1 MKSFSRLSKF
11 PLKIDWLLIIVGL
24 CIWTYF
30 AQVLYV
36 FDAFDRIAYDNAVR
50 LNTQPADERIV
61 VIKIDDHSLNQY
73 GQWPWNRAQHARLLN
88 RIHHQQP
95 AGILMDILFVEPSAD
110 LDSDAA
116 LSQSLREANNVVLP
130 ALLTAKQGAL
140 NLEDAQNIEIF
151 EPISIFQSFA
161 KVGYSAVQP
170 DSDNTI
176 RSARLSV
183 HLPTHQFELISARLL
198 NPTPSTTTSASLLIP
213 YVGPMGYHA
222 NYSYADVLNDEIP
235 KDALKDKYVL
245 IGATASGLNDLHN
258 TPYGLMPG
266 VEIHANLLDGFLN
279 HRLWLK
285 ANPFAQYIG
294 SIVPMILLMLSFLLI
309 SERFHLIQLLLGVAL
324 LGTMVWVG
332 FRGAQTWFAPT
343 VGMLNLLSAYILW
356 SWRRLSIVVRYL
368 RQQLAHMQDKL
379 PSEVSESLKLRIHE
393 HTMEHTMR
401 EIGQLQ
407 IRLNTLD
414 QANREMIR
422 FLSHD
427 LRTPQVSILSAMHL
441 FEQKNP
447 HWQESAEYQKL
458 SAQIKNNARQTIDF
472 ARDIVELSQVRNN
485 QMQLEEHNL
494 GHLIHFAYEKTYI
507 QAQNKHIRINRQFDE
522 HYEEWAWVY
531 VDGAL
536 IERAIINL
544 ITNAIRYSPPYS
556 QITLGLTQNP
566 HQVMFTVTDQGAG
579 MDAELVKRLLDPS
592 NHGFKSNIP
601 TTDSHPSQTTQPDA
615 AGGMGIGWRMIHTI
629 VDKHCGSIDIKTQ
642 TQMGTTVILNLQKNN
657 HRDSNCS
664 I

>member
-245 IGATASGLNDLHN
+245 IGATASGLNDLHK

-401 EIGQLQ
+401 AIDQLQ

-427 LRTPQVSILSAMHL
+427 LRTPQVNILSAMHL

-458 SAQIKNNARQTIDF
+458 STQIKNNAHQTIDF

-485 QMQLEEHNL
+485 QMQLEEYNL

-507 QAQNKHIRINRQFDE
+507 QAQDKRIQINRQFDE
-522 HYEEWAWVY
+522 RYEEWAWAC
-531 VDGAL
+531 VDGEL

-544 ITNAIRYSPPYS
+544 ITNAIRYSPQDS
-556 QITLGLTQNP
+556 QITLGLAQSFE
-566 HQVMFTVTDQGAG
+566 HIIVTVTDQGVG
-579 MDAELVKRLLDPS
+579 MDEELVARLLSRPNNVLKPDDAL
-592 NHGFKSNIP
+592 KKKLQ
-601 TTDSHPSQTTQPDA
+601 PSQSTQPDA
-615 AGGMGIGWRMIHTI
+615 AGSMGHGWRMILAI
-629 VDKHCGSIDIKTQ
+629 IDKHEGHIDIKAHPHLGTQ
-642 TQMGTTVILNLQKNN
+642 ISIFLKKPNN
-657 HRDSNCS
+657 TNK
-664 I
+664 

>member
-11 PLKIDWLLIIVGL
+11 PFKIDWLLIIVGL

-30 AQVLYV
+30 AQGLRV

-88 RIHHQQP
+88 RIHQQQP
-95 AGILMDILFVEPSAD
+95 AGVLLDILFVEPSAD
-110 LDSDAA
+110 LESDAA

-161 KVGYSAVQP
+161 KIGYSAVQP

-176 RSARLSV
+176 RSARRSV

-245 IGATASGLNDLHN
+245 IGATASGLNDLHK

-279 HRLWLK
+279 HRQWLK
-285 ANPFAQYIG
+285 ASPFVQYIG
-294 SIVPMILLMLSFLLI
+294 SIVPMVLLMLSFLLI

-332 FRGAQTWFAPT
+332 FVGVQTWLAPT
-343 VGMLNLLSAYILW
+343 VGMLNLLFAYILW

-368 RQQLAHMQDKL
+368 QQQLVHMQDKL
-379 PSEVSESLKLRIHE
+379 STEMPETLKIRMHE

-401 EIGQLQ
+401 EIDQLQ
-407 IRLNTLD
+407 IRLNRLD
-414 QANREMIR
+414 QANREMIQ

-427 LRTPQVSILSAMHL
+427 LRTPQVNILSAIHL
-441 FEQKNP
+441 FEQNNAVWKKDS
-447 HWQESAEYQKL
+447 ECQKL
-458 SAQIKNNARQTIDF
+458 SAQIKTNARQTIDF
-472 ARDIVELSQVRNN
+472 ARDMVELSQIRDNR
-485 QMQLEEHNL
+485 MQCEEHNL
-494 GHLIHFAYEKTYI
+494 GHLIHFAFEKTYI
-507 QAQNKHIRINRQFDE
+507 QAQSKHIQISRQFDDG
-522 HYEEWAWVY
+522 YEEWAWVY

-544 ITNAIRYSPPYS
+544 ITNAIRYSPERS
-556 QITLGLTQNP
+556 QITIGLTQSER
-566 HQVMFTVTDQGAG
+566 HIIVSVADQGMG
-579 MDAELVKRLLDPS
+579 MDAEIVARLLNQS
-592 NHGFKSNIP
+592 NGTP
-601 TTDSHPSQTTQPDA
+601 TENHRSKQSEQPDV
-615 AGGMGIGWRMIHTI
+615 AGSMGIGWRMVHSI
-629 VDKHCGSIDIKTQ
+629 VDKHSGSIDIKTS
-642 TQMGTTVILNLQKNN
+642 THLGTTVTLGLQAISDINS
-657 HRDSNCS
+657 HQD